1 MSLQEIAEHIDQ
13 MTVSLDDTFRFR
25 CSQCGKCCIHR
36 EDILLS
42 PYDLYKIA
50 GELQLNPI
58 EVCKRYCEPY
68 IGSNSRLPIVRLMP
82 QGAVQRCP
90 FLKNQKC
97 SIHKAKPAVC
107 AMFPLGRYIK
117 VDADNYS
124 KEGMANCQT
133 QYLLQPIECG
143 DSSET
148 HTVRSWLSDFDI
160 SSEDETFIRWHQMIA
175 QVGNILKKAEKMVGE
190 ETMCM
195 VWDTVFALL
204 YLNYTTDK
212 PFMPQFEQN
221 ASHTLE
227 LLSIFEQPEGE
238 KQHA

>member
-1 MSLQEIAEHIDQ
+1 MSLQEIADHIDQ
-13 MTVSLDDTFRFR
+13 MTVSLDDTFQFH
-25 CSQCGKCCIHR
+25 CTQCGKCCIHR

-50 GELQLNPI
+50 RELRMEPI
-58 EVCKRYCEPY
+58 EVCKRYCETY
-68 IGSNSRLPIVRLMP
+68 IGNHSRMPIVRLMP

-107 AMFPLGRYIK
+107 AMFPVGRYIS
-117 VDADNYS
+117 VSADNYG

-133 QYLLQPIECG
+133 QYLLQPIKCG
-143 DSSET
+143 DKSDT
-148 HTVRSWLSDFDI
+148 HTIRSWLAGFDI
-160 SSEDETFIRWHQMIA
+160 SAEDESFVRWHQTIA
-175 QVGNILKKAEKMVGE
+175 QVGTILTEAEKTVGE
-190 ETMCM
+190 KTMCI
-195 VWDTVFALL
+195 VWDAVFTLL
-204 YLNYTTDK
+204 YLNYTVDQ

-227 LLSIFEQPEGE
+227 MLSIFELLEGVQE
-238 KQHA
+238 HA